1 MPIAD
6 IKQARQSLS
15 ARLSGWIVFFA
26 AAIFLASLG
35 YMAVVARK
43 AVRREAI
50 LGANRIL
57 DNTVLRVNG
66 ILEDV
71 QLVANNLEGRIYQ
84 HLDDPDY
91 MFTLSR
97 DVVLTNA
104 FLNGCSISFEP
115 YYFKEKGRYFSAYSN
130 RIGANVYTQQEG
142 KDSYQYFYLDWY
154 LLPKLMG
161 QPCWTEPYTDQEE
174 FDDKTMDSKMMVSY
188 CKPLIGNDGSFVGTL
203 SMDISLEWLSKT
215 ISAVK
220 PYPNS
225 YSILVGRGGTFLV
238 HPDPQLLF
246 YQSIFTEGLV
256 SPNPEIMKLGED
268 MQDWKE
274 GMQEIRF
281 DDVDCF
287 VFYKPMMTTGWSV
300 AIVCPESDVF
310 GGFHRLRNIIIVIV
324 LLGLLIMYLVFSKLI
339 RKQLN
344 PLRTLAVQAESIA
357 YGNFN
362 TVLPENTRNDEIGV
376 LSRSFAE
383 MQTSLVEYIDKL
395 TTTTAKKERIEGE
408 LQIARSIQM
417 DMVPGKFPPFPDHK
431 EVDLYAF
438 MSPAKEV
445 GGDLY
450 DYFIRDEQ
458 LYFCIGDVSGK
469 GVPASLFMAVACNLF
484 RVLSWQGNS
493 PEEVARQINNEMSR
507 HNEQL
512 MFVTM
517 FIGCLDLKTGC
528 LNYCNCGHN
537 PPVLFTPEPRFMSCL
552 PNTPIGIMPGY
563 EFEGQTMENM
573 RDVRIFLYTDGLN
586 EAEDQNHEEFGN
598 ERMMN
603 ALASLSPSEKA
614 QGVVEK
620 MHAAV
625 ASHVGIAEASDDLTM
640 LCIKLA

>member
-1 MPIAD
+1 MQIAD
-6 IKQARQSLS
+6 IKRARQSLS
-15 ARLSGWIVFFA
+15 VRLSRWIVLFA
-26 AAIFLASLG
+26 AAIFVGALG

-50 LGANRIL
+50 LGANRVL

-71 QLVANNLEGRIYQ
+71 ELVADNLEGRIYQ
-84 HLDDPDY
+84 NLDHPDA
-91 MFTLSR
+91 MFELSR
-97 DVVLTNA
+97 EVVLTNS

-115 YYFKEKGRYFSAYSN
+115 YYFKEKGRYFSSYSN
-130 RIGANVYTQQEG
+130 RVGGSVNTTQEG
-142 KDSYQYFYLDWY
+142 QDSYQYFYLDWY

-174 FDDKTMDSKMMVSY
+174 TDDKTMDAKMMVSY
-188 CKPLIGNDGSFVGTL
+188 CKPLTDNIGNFVGTL
-203 SMDISLEWLSKT
+203 SLDISLEWLSNT

-238 HPDPQLLF
+238 HPDPERLF
-246 YQSIFTEGLV
+246 YQTIFTEELV
-256 SPNPEIMKLGED
+256 SPDPEIRKLGED
-268 MQDWKE
+268 MQEWKE
-274 GMQEIRF
+274 GMQEVKL

-300 AIVCPESDVF
+300 AIVCPEADIF
-310 GGFHRLRNIIIVIV
+310 GGFHRLQNIVTAIV
-324 LLGLLIMYLVFSKLI
+324 LLGLLLMYLVFSRLI
-339 RKQLN
+339 RKQLA
-344 PLRTLAVQAESIA
+344 PLRELAVQAETIA

-362 TVLPENTRNDEIGV
+362 TPLPETTRDDEIGV
-376 LSRSFAE
+376 LSRSFGE
-383 MQTSLVEYIDKL
+383 MQTSLVKYIDEL

-417 DMVPGKFPPFPDHK
+417 DMVPRVFPPFPERKDI
-431 EVDLYAF
+431 DLHAF

-450 DYFIRDEQ
+450 DYFIKDEQ
-458 LYFCIGDVSGK
+458 LHFCVGDVSGK

-484 RVLSWQGNS
+484 RVLARQGN
-493 PEEVARQINNEMSR
+493 PPAEVARQINNEMSQ

-512 MFVTM
+512 MFVTLL
-517 FIGCLDLKTGC
+517 IGRLDLRTGR
-528 LNYCNCGHN
+528 LDYCNCGHN
-537 PPVLFTPEPRFMSCL
+537 PPIVFTPEPHFMTCL
-552 PNTPIGIMPGY
+552 PNTPIGIMPGFVY
-563 EFEGQTMENM
+563 EGQSVENM
-573 RDVRIFLYTDGLN
+573 RGVRLFLYTDGLN
-586 EAEDQNHEEFGN
+586 EAENLDHEEFGN

-603 ALASLSPSEKA
+603 ALAALSPSEKA

-640 LCIKLA
+640 LCIKLV

>member
-1 MPIAD
+1 MSKLKEI
-6 IKQARQSLS
+6 RHSLS
-15 ARLSGWIVFFA
+15 TRLSLWIVFFA
-26 AAIFLASLG
+26 AAIFVASLG
-35 YMAVVARK
+35 YMAVMARRT
-43 AVRREAI
+43 VRREAI
-50 LGANRIL
+50 QGAKRVL

-71 QLVANNLEGRIYQ
+71 ELVADNLEGRIYQ
-84 HLDDPDY
+84 NLDHPDA
-91 MFTLSR
+91 MFDLSR
-97 DVVLTNA
+97 EVVLTNA

-115 YYFKEKGRYFSAYSN
+115 YFFPEKGKYFSAYSN
-130 RIGANVYTQQEG
+130 NNGKNVYTQQEG
-142 KDSYQYFYLDWY
+142 KESYQYFYLDWY
-154 LLPKLMG
+154 LLPKLMN

-174 FDDKTMDSKMMVSY
+174 FDDSTMDSKMMVSY

-203 SMDISLEWLSKT
+203 TLDISLQWLSET

-220 PYPNS
+220 PYPHS
-225 YSILVGRGGTFLV
+225 YSILVGRGGSFLV
-238 HPDPQLLF
+238 HPDPEKLF
-246 YQSIFTEGLV
+246 YQSIFTEDMV
-256 SPNPEIMKLGED
+256 SPNPSMRKLGED
-268 MQDWKE
+268 MQEWKE
-274 GMQEIRF
+274 GMQELF
-281 DDVDCF
+281 VGTEDCF

-310 GGFHRLRNIIIVIV
+310 GGFQRLQSIILAIV
-324 LLGLLIMYLVFSKLI
+324 LVGLLLMYVVFFLVI
-339 RKQLN
+339 RKQLD
-344 PLRTLAVQAESIA
+344 PLRALAVQAETIA
-357 YGNFN
+357 YGNFD
-362 TVLPENTRNDEIGV
+362 TALPATRRNDEVGV

-383 MQTSLVEYIDKL
+383 MQTSLVKYIDEL

-408 LQIARSIQM
+408 LHIARSIQM
-417 DMVPGKFPPFPDHK
+417 DMVPRVFPPFPERKDI
-431 EVDLYAF
+431 DLYAF

-458 LYFCIGDVSGK
+458 LYFCVGDVSGK

-493 PEEVARQINNEMSR
+493 PAEVARQINNEMSM

-517 FIGCLDLKTGC
+517 FIGCLDIKTGR
-528 LNYCNCGHN
+528 LDFCNCGHN
-537 PPVLFTPEPRFMSCL
+537 PPVLFTQEPHFMTCQ

-563 EFEGQTMENM
+563 AFEGQTMENM
-573 RDVRIFLYTDGLN
+573 RGVRIFLYTDGLN
-586 EAEDQNHEEFGN
+586 EAENLSHEEYGN

-603 ALASLSPSEKA
+603 ALASLPPTESA

-620 MHAAV
+620 IHADV

-640 LCIKLA
+640 LCIKLS

>member
-1 MPIAD
+1 MQIAEV
-6 IKQARQSLS
+6 KKARQSLS
-15 ARLSGWIVFFA
+15 ARLSRWIVFFA
-26 AAIFLASLG
+26 AAIFVAALG

-71 QLVANNLEGRIYQ
+71 QLVADNLEDRIYQ
-84 HLDDPDY
+84 NLDHPDY
-91 MFTLSR
+91 MFALSR
-97 DVVLTNA
+97 EVVLTNT

-115 YYFKEKGRYFSAYSN
+115 DFFKEKGRYFSAYSN
-130 RIGANVYTQQEG
+130 RTGENVYTQQEG
-142 KDSYQYFYLDWY
+142 RESYQYFYLDWY

-174 FDDKTMDSKMMVSY
+174 FDDKTMDAKMIVSY
-188 CKPLIGNDGSFVGTL
+188 CKPLIGNDGNFVGTL
-203 SMDISLEWLSKT
+203 SLDISLEWLSET

-238 HPDPQLLF
+238 HPDPEKLF
-246 YQSIFTEGLV
+246 YQSIFTDGLV
-256 SPNPEIMKLGED
+256 SPNPEIRRLGED

-310 GGFHRLRNIIIVIV
+310 GGFHRLRNIVLAIV
-324 LLGLLIMYLVFSKLI
+324 LLGLLIMYLVFSHVI
-339 RKQLN
+339 RKQLA
-344 PLRTLAVQAESIA
+344 PLRTLSVQAETIA
-357 YGNFN
+357 YGNFD
-362 TVLPENTRNDEIGV
+362 TVLPETKRDDEIGV
-376 LSRSFAE
+376 LSRSFGE
-383 MQTSLVEYIDKL
+383 MQTSLVKYIDEL
-395 TTTTAKKERIEGE
+395 TSATAKKERIEGE

-417 DMVPGKFPPFPDHK
+417 DMVPRTFPPFPGRTD
-431 EVDLYAF
+431 VDLHAF
-438 MSPAKEV
+438 MAPAKEV

-458 LYFCIGDVSGK
+458 LYFCVGDVSGK

-484 RVLSWQGNS
+484 RVLSWQGN
-493 PEEVARQINNEMSR
+493 PPAEVARQINNEMSM

-512 MFVTM
+512 MFVTL
-517 FIGCLDLKTGC
+517 FIGRLDLRTGQ
-528 LNYCNCGHN
+528 LAYCNCGHN
-537 PPVLFTPEPRFMSCL
+537 PPVLFTPEPHFMTCK
-552 PNTPIGIMPGY
+552 PNAPIGIMPGY
-563 EFEGQTMENM
+563 VFEGQTLDNM
-573 RDVRIFLYTDGLN
+573 RGVRMFLYTDGLN
-586 EAEDQNHEEFGN
+586 EAEDQNHEELGN

-603 ALASLSPSEKA
+603 ALAALSPSEKA
-614 QGVVEK
+614 RGVVEK

-640 LCIKLA
+640 LCIQLS